1 MKQTTKLSTKGQI
14 VVPKSLR
21 AAHRWKAGT
30 EFVVQDREGGIFLA
44 PRLAAKSGTWEGLI
58 GCLPYSG
65 PRKSLREMEE
75 AIATE
80 ARSRK

>member
-1 MKQTTKLSTKGQI
+1 MKHTTKLSTKGQV

-21 AAHRWKAGT
+21 TAHRWKPGT
-30 EFVVQDREGGIFLA
+30 EFVVQEREGGIFLV
-44 PRLAAKSGTWEGLI
+44 PKLAAKTGTWEGLI

-75 AIATE
+75 AIAAE